1 MYLKEIVTSGFKSFA
16 DKINIKLEKDITC
29 IVGPNGSGKSNVVD
43 AVRWVLGE
51 QSVKSLRGSSSM
63 QDVIFSGSK
72 SRNPLNVAYVELIFD
87 NSDNYLK
94 IPYSEISIKR
104 RIYRSG
110 ENEYFLNN
118 EKVRLKDISNLFIDS
133 GMGKESFNIISQG
146 EVEKIVSS
154 SSQDRR
160 QVIEEAAGV
169 LKYKKRKEEALRKL
183 DKTHQ
188 NIERINDI
196 IGELENRIE
205 PLRKQ
210 SEEAKAYLEYKN
222 NFENYEVALMVY
234 DIDNIKNL
242 LELSNN
248 KKSKLERDLI
258 DLNSNNN
265 SIEVKI
271 LKDTNKLDELENKLS
286 DYQSKI
292 LELTKETEKLNGE
305 INLLKEQTKS
315 SKNSENESKIL
326 STHNKVSSLKK
337 DISIL
342 KDNIKNLDKKVKEL
356 DNSKDKE
363 LISID
368 NLKKE
373 KTNLQQDYSNHSK
386 KIIELKNK
394 EQYLEQEIHRG
405 GMIPSSVRKVL
416 EEPSLTGIDKTIS
429 QVVSTEEEYMNA
441 LNIALTSNQHFI
453 ITKDESSASN
463 AIKYLKENNLGR
475 ATFFPLSVIKERYIP
490 DNYLNAIKDNPNF
503 VGVLSSLLTYNK
515 KYDSIVKNQFGH
527 IIVSKDLDGAKEL
540 SNLVDRKYRVITLEG
555 DIINVGGSLTGGSL
569 KQNKTVVTLKQDL
582 VILNREEQVLTN
594 ELHEIEKSI
603 ESINKDITKKE
614 NNLLNIYKEK
624 VSYEEEINLKNKS
637 YQELEKELDEENKV
651 LNNLESIN
659 SGKEVKLEKE
669 LITKYNKS
677 QEEKEKLEL
686 KIESITEEISK
697 LKDVIE
703 KTTSDSKLTNSKIK
717 ELEKNKS
724 NIELDNN
731 KMEIKL
737 ENLLESISNDYEM
750 TYERAKVNYK
760 LDIDPD
766 EARKKINK
774 IKSKIKEIGM
784 VNIGAIAEYEEVST
798 RYNHLTTQKDD
809 LYNAEDSLLNIM
821 RELDEVMKVE
831 FKKAYDKIN
840 KEFSKVFVDLFGGGK
855 ASLELTDENNLLET
869 GVNIVASPPGKKLTT
884 IHLLSGGEKTL
895 TAISLLF
902 AILNVKEVP
911 FCIFDE
917 VEAALDEANV
927 EQFGN
932 YLNNYTGKTEFLI
945 ITHKKKTMEYAK
957 TLYGITM
964 QESGVS
970 KLVSV
975 NLEEKK

>member
-160 QVIEEAAGV
+160 AVIEEAAGV

-196 IGELENRIE
+196 INELENRIE

-210 SEEAKAYLEYKN
+210 SEEAKTYLEYKN

-242 LELSNN
+242 LEHSNN
-248 KKSKLERDLI
+248 KKNKIERELI

-265 SIEVKI
+265 KVEVEL
-271 LKDTNKLDELENKLS
+271 LKDTNKLDELENKLN
-286 DYQSKI
+286 DYNNKI
-292 LELTKETEKLNGE
+292 LDLTKETERLNGE
-305 INLLKEQTKS
+305 INLLKEQTKT

-326 STHNKVSSLKK
+326 ESHNKISSFKK
-337 DISIL
+337 DINLIKDSL
-342 KDNIKNLDKKVKEL
+342 KNINKKIEDLDK
-356 DNSKDKE
+356 NKDKE
-363 LISID
+363 LTSIES
-368 NLKKE
+368 LKKE
-373 KTNLQQDYSNHSK
+373 RDNLRLDYTNHSK
-386 KIIELKNK
+386 KIIDTKNK
-394 EQYLEQEIHRG
+394 EIYLEQEITRG
-405 GMIPSSVRKVL
+405 GMIPNSVRKVL
-416 EEPSLTGIDKTIS
+416 DEPSLTGIDKTIS
-429 QVVSTEEEYMNA
+429 QVVSTDDEYINA

-463 AIKYLKENNLGR
+463 AIKYLKENHLGR
-475 ATFFPLSVIKERYIP
+475 ATFFPLAVIKERYIS
-490 DNYLNAIKDNPNF
+490 NTYLNNIKNNPSF
-503 VGVLSSLLTYNK
+503 IGILSDLLKYNK
-515 KYDSIVKNQFGH
+515 KYDSIIKNQFGH
-527 IIVSKDLDGAKEL
+527 IIVSKDLDSAKEL
-540 SNLVDRKYRVITLEG
+540 SHLVDQKYRVITLDG

-569 KQNKTVVTLKQDL
+569 KQNKTVISLKQDL
-582 VILNREEQVLTN
+582 IILNREEEVLN
-594 ELHEIEKSI
+594 QELHEIEKSI
-603 ESINKDITKKE
+603 ESINKNIKTKE
-614 NNLLNIYKEK
+614 NKLLDIYKDKVSLEEELNI
-624 VSYEEEINLKNKS
+624 KNKS
-637 YQELEKELDEENKV
+637 YLELDKNLSEENKV
-651 LNNLESIN
+651 LENLESIN
-659 SGKEVKLEKE
+659 SGKEIKKEKE
-669 LITKYNKS
+669 LITNYNKS
-677 QEEKEKLEL
+677 LQEKEKLEI
-686 KIESITEEISK
+686 KIDSITEEISK
-697 LKDVIE
+697 LKDKIE
-703 KTTSDSKLTNSKIK
+703 HTTSNSKLTNSKIK
-717 ELEKNKS
+717 ELEKDKS

-731 KMEIKL
+731 NMEIRL
-737 ENLLESISNDYEM
+737 ENLLESISSDYEM

-760 LDIDPD
+760 LDIEPD

-774 IKSKIKEIGM
+774 IKSKIKQIGM
-784 VNIGAIAEYEEVST
+784 VNINAISEYEEVST

-809 LYNAEDSLLNIM
+809 LYKAEEELLNIM
-821 RELDEVMKVE
+821 RDLDEVMKVE
-831 FKKAYDKIN
+831 FKKAYDNIN

-932 YLNNYTGKTEFLI
+932 YLNNYNGKTEFLI
-945 ITHKKKTMEYAK
+945 ITHKKKTMEFAK

>member
-160 QVIEEAAGV
+160 VVIEEAAGV

-196 IGELENRIE
+196 INELENRIE
-205 PLRKQ
+205 PLKKQ
-210 SEEAKAYLEYKN
+210 SEEAKAYLEYKD
-222 NFENYEVALMVY
+222 NFEKYEVALMVY

-242 LELSNN
+242 LELSNKKKN
-248 KKSKLERDLI
+248 KLDSELI

-265 SIEVKI
+265 TLEVELLSDNK
-271 LKDTNKLDELENKLS
+271 KLDELENKLS
-286 DYQSKI
+286 EYNSKI
-292 LELTKETEKLNGE
+292 LDLTKETEKLNGE
-305 INLLKEQTKS
+305 INLLKEQTN
-315 SKNSENESKIL
+315 NSNKDENKIKIL
-326 STHNKVSSLKK
+326 ESHNKLSSLKK
-337 DISIL
+337 DLNIL
-342 KDNIKNLDKKVKEL
+342 KDTIKNTDSKLKEL
-356 DNSKDKE
+356 DNNKDKQ
-363 LISID
+363 LLSID
-368 NLKKE
+368 KLKKE
-373 KTNLQQDYSNHSK
+373 KENLQIDYSNHSK
-386 KIIELKNK
+386 KIIEIKNK
-394 EQYLEQEIHRG
+394 ETYLEQEITNG
-405 GMIPSSVRKVL
+405 GMIPFSVKKVL

-429 QVVSTEEEYMNA
+429 NVVSTEEKYLNA
-441 LNIALTSNQHFI
+441 LNIAMASNQHFI
-453 ITKDESSASN
+453 ITKDESSAAN
-463 AIKYLKENNLGR
+463 AIKYLKDNHLGR
-475 ATFFPLSVIKERYIP
+475 ATFFPLSVIKERYIS
-490 DNYLNAIKDNPNF
+490 DNYLNIIKENPNF
-503 VGVLSSLLTYNK
+503 IGVLSSLLTYNK
-515 KYDSIVKNQFGH
+515 KYDSIIKNQFGH
-527 IIVSKDLDGAKEL
+527 IIVSNDLDGAKEL
-540 SNLVDRKYRVITLEG
+540 SKLVDRKYRVITLDG

-569 KQNKTVVTLKQDL
+569 KQNKTIISLKQDL
-582 VILNREEQVLTN
+582 IILNREEEVLN
-594 ELHEIEKSI
+594 QELHEIEKSI
-603 ESINKDITKKE
+603 ETVNKNIKSKE
-614 NNLLNIYKEK
+614 NKLLDIYKDRVSIEEELNI
-624 VSYEEEINLKNKS
+624 KNKS
-637 YQELEKELDEENKV
+637 YLELEKTYEEEKKIYD
-651 LNNLESIN
+651 NLESIN
-659 SGKEVKLEKE
+659 KGKEAKKEKE
-669 LITKYNKS
+669 LITNYNKS
-677 QEEKEKLEL
+677 LAEKEKVEL
-686 KIESITEEISK
+686 KIESLSEEISK

-703 KTTSDSKLTNSKIK
+703 KKSSNSKLTNSKIK

-737 ENLLESISNDYEM
+737 ENLLEAISNDYEM

-760 LDIDPD
+760 LDIEPN

-809 LYNAEDSLLNIM
+809 LYKAEDTLLNIM
-821 RELDEVMKVE
+821 RELDEVMKTE
-831 FKKAYDKIN
+831 FKKAFDSIN
-840 KEFSKVFVDLFGGGK
+840 KEFSKVFTDLFGGGK
-855 ASLELTDENNLLET
+855 ASLELTDESNLLET

-932 YLNNYTGKTEFLI
+932 YLNNYNGKTEFLI

-975 NLEEKK
+975 NLEDKK

>member
-160 QVIEEAAGV
+160 VVIEEAAGV

-196 IGELENRIE
+196 INELENRIE
-205 PLRKQ
+205 PLKKQ
-210 SEEAKAYLEYKN
+210 SEEAKAYLEYKD
-222 NFENYEVALMVY
+222 NFEKYEVALMVY

-242 LELSNN
+242 LELSNKKKN
-248 KKSKLERDLI
+248 KLDSELI

-265 SIEVKI
+265 TLEVELLSDNK
-271 LKDTNKLDELENKLS
+271 KLDELENKLS
-286 DYQSKI
+286 EYNSKI
-292 LELTKETEKLNGE
+292 LDLTKETEKLNGE
-305 INLLKEQTKS
+305 INLLKEQTN
-315 SKNSENESKIL
+315 NSNKDENKIKIL
-326 STHNKVSSLKK
+326 ESHNKLSSLKK
-337 DISIL
+337 DLNIL
-342 KDNIKNLDKKVKEL
+342 KDTIKNTDSKLKEL
-356 DNSKDKE
+356 DNNKDKQ
-363 LISID
+363 LLSID
-368 NLKKE
+368 KLKKE
-373 KTNLQQDYSNHSK
+373 KENLQIDYSNHSK
-386 KIIELKNK
+386 KIIEIKNK
-394 EQYLEQEIHRG
+394 ETYLEQEITNG
-405 GMIPSSVRKVL
+405 GMIPFSVKKVL

-429 QVVSTEEEYMNA
+429 NVVSTEEKYLNA
-441 LNIALTSNQHFI
+441 LNIAMASNQHFI
-453 ITKDESSASN
+453 ITKDESSAAN
-463 AIKYLKENNLGR
+463 AIKYLKDNHLGR
-475 ATFFPLSVIKERYIP
+475 ATFFPLSVIKERYIS
-490 DNYLNAIKDNPNF
+490 DNYLNIIKDNPNF
-503 VGVLSSLLTYNK
+503 IGVLSSLLTYNK
-515 KYDSIVKNQFGH
+515 KYDSIIKNQFGH
-527 IIVSKDLDGAKEL
+527 IIVSNDLDGAKEL
-540 SNLVDRKYRVITLEG
+540 SKLVDRKYRVITLDG

-569 KQNKTVVTLKQDL
+569 KQNKTIISLKQDL
-582 VILNREEQVLTN
+582 IILNREEEVLN
-594 ELHEIEKSI
+594 QELHEIEKSI
-603 ESINKDITKKE
+603 ETVNKNIKSKE
-614 NNLLNIYKEK
+614 NKLLDIYKDRVSIEEELNI
-624 VSYEEEINLKNKS
+624 KNKS
-637 YQELEKELDEENKV
+637 YLELEKTYEEEKKIYD
-651 LNNLESIN
+651 NLESIN
-659 SGKEVKLEKE
+659 KGKEDKKEKE
-669 LITKYNKS
+669 LITNYNKS
-677 QEEKEKLEL
+677 LAEKEKVEL
-686 KIESITEEISK
+686 KIESLSEEISK

-703 KTTSDSKLTNSKIK
+703 KKSSNSKLTNSKIK

-737 ENLLESISNDYEM
+737 ENLLEAISNDYEM

-760 LDIDPD
+760 LDIEPN

-809 LYNAEDSLLNIM
+809 LYKAEDTLLNIM
-821 RELDEVMKVE
+821 RELDEVMKTE
-831 FKKAYDKIN
+831 FKKAFDSIN
-840 KEFSKVFVDLFGGGK
+840 KEFSKVFTDLFGGGK
-855 ASLELTDENNLLET
+855 ASLELTDESNLLET

-932 YLNNYTGKTEFLI
+932 YLNNYNGKTEFLI

-975 NLEEKK
+975 NLEDKK

>member
-160 QVIEEAAGV
+160 VVIEEAAGV

-196 IGELENRIE
+196 INELENRIE
-205 PLRKQ
+205 PLKKQ
-210 SEEAKAYLEYKN
+210 SEEARAYLEYKD
-222 NFENYEVALMVY
+222 NFEKYEVALMVY

-242 LELSNN
+242 LELSNKKKN
-248 KKSKLERDLI
+248 KLDSELI

-265 SIEVKI
+265 TLEVELLSDNK
-271 LKDTNKLDELENKLS
+271 KLDELENKLS
-286 DYQSKI
+286 EYNSKI
-292 LELTKETEKLNGE
+292 LDLTKETEKLNGE
-305 INLLKEQTKS
+305 INLLKEQTN
-315 SKNSENESKIL
+315 NSNKDENKIKIL
-326 STHNKVSSLKK
+326 ESHNKLSSLKK
-337 DISIL
+337 DLNIL
-342 KDNIKNLDKKVKEL
+342 KDTIKNTDSKLKEL
-356 DNSKDKE
+356 DNNKDKQ
-363 LISID
+363 LLSID
-368 NLKKE
+368 KLKKE
-373 KTNLQQDYSNHSK
+373 KENLQIDYSNHSK
-386 KIIELKNK
+386 KIIEIKNK
-394 EQYLEQEIHRG
+394 ETYLEQEINNG
-405 GMIPSSVRKVL
+405 GMIPFSVKKVL

-429 QVVSTEEEYMNA
+429 NVVSTEEKYLNA
-441 LNIALTSNQHFI
+441 LNIAMASNQHFI
-453 ITKDESSASN
+453 ITKDESSAAN
-463 AIKYLKENNLGR
+463 AIKYLKDNHLGR
-475 ATFFPLSVIKERYIP
+475 ATFFPLSVIKERYIS
-490 DNYLNAIKDNPNF
+490 DNYLNIIKDNPNF
-503 VGVLSSLLTYNK
+503 IGVLSSLLTYNK
-515 KYDSIVKNQFGH
+515 KYDSIIKNQFGH
-527 IIVSKDLDGAKEL
+527 IIVSNDLDGAKEL
-540 SNLVDRKYRVITLEG
+540 SKLVDRKYRVITLDG

-569 KQNKTVVTLKQDL
+569 KQNKTIISLKQDL
-582 VILNREEQVLTN
+582 IILNREEEVLN
-594 ELHEIEKSI
+594 QELHEIEKSI
-603 ESINKDITKKE
+603 ETVNKNIKSKE
-614 NNLLNIYKEK
+614 NKLLDIYKDRVSIEEELNI
-624 VSYEEEINLKNKS
+624 KNKS
-637 YQELEKELDEENKV
+637 YLELEKTYEEEKKIYD
-651 LNNLESIN
+651 NLESIN
-659 SGKEVKLEKE
+659 KGKEVKKEKE
-669 LITKYNKS
+669 LITNYNKS
-677 QEEKEKLEL
+677 LAEKEKVEL
-686 KIESITEEISK
+686 KIESLSEEISK

-703 KTTSDSKLTNSKIK
+703 KKSSNSKLTNSKIK

-737 ENLLESISNDYEM
+737 ENLLEAISNDYEM

-760 LDIDPD
+760 LDIEPN

-809 LYNAEDSLLNIM
+809 LYKAEDTLLNIM
-821 RELDEVMKVE
+821 RELDEVMKTE
-831 FKKAYDKIN
+831 FKKAFDSIN
-840 KEFSKVFVDLFGGGK
+840 KEFSKVFTDLFGGGK
-855 ASLELTDENNLLET
+855 ASLELTDESNLLET

-932 YLNNYTGKTEFLI
+932 YLNNYNGKTEFLI

-975 NLEEKK
+975 NLEDKK